1 MFTLA
6 QIQAAHAKVKSGAD
20 FPAYV
25 QELIQ
30 LGVRHYENFVSDGHT
45 QYVGQGDYTVS
56 SSAKYPTLE
65 IASEINL
72 PQFQVDLKAHQ
83 QGQSD
88 YLTFCGYCAK
98 LGVEKWQV
106 SMEKMTCT
114 YFDQAGNEVLV
125 EQIPE

>member
-6 QIQAAHAKVKSGAD
+6 QIHAAHAKVKSGAD
-20 FPAYV
+20 FPVYV

-30 LGVRHYENFVSDGHT
+30 LGVSHYENFVSDGHA
-45 QYVGQGDYTVS
+45 QYFGQGDYTIA
-56 SSAKYPTLE
+56 SSAKYSALE
-65 IASEINL
+65 IASEVNL
-72 PQFQVDLKAHQ
+72 PQFQAALKAHQ

-88 YLTFCGYCAK
+88 YLTFCGYCAE

-114 YFDQAGNEVLV
+114 YFDRAGNEVLV
-125 EQIPE
+125 EEIPA